1 MAVPHWGLDPIER
14 RLHKM
19 MKHDA
24 VLEES
29 AAQLLDDYRA
39 GSPFFLSS
47 PHRTILAEG
56 AFATVPSQGG
66 PDELTNLPQRVATLL
81 AHVKPSKYCD
91 PVVVGAVPFDHTMPA
106 QLVVPTRIWW
116 AGPLQFHS
124 DVQATPPLVTACEIR
139 EVPEPEEYI
148 RGVEQGLARLQA
160 GEFDKVVLSR
170 SLHLTSPEA
179 IDIRQLL
186 RNLARHNAD
195 GYTFAVD
202 LPKFGSSVASPV
214 SGRRTLI
221 GASPELLV
229 SRAGLQVTANP
240 LAGSRPRSEDP
251 AEDHR
256 RAAELLASAKDR
268 HEHAMVVDAVAAA
281 LRPYCR
287 ELEVP
292 AGPSLVHTATMWH
305 LSTRIVGQLS
315 DPSTSALEV
324 AAALHPTPAV
334 CGTPTR
340 LARAAIREIEPFDR
354 GFFTGMIGWVDASG
368 DGEWVVAIRCAEAD
382 ERSLRLFAGAGIVVG
397 SKPEEELAE
406 TSAKFRTMLRAM
418 GLDRE

>member
-1 MAVPHWGLDPIER
+1 
-14 RLHKM
+14 M

-66 PDELTNLPQRVATLL
+66 PDELTTLPRRVAALL

-91 PVVVGAVPFDHTMPA
+91 PVVVGAVPFDHTTPA
-106 QLVVPTRIWW
+106 QLVVPTRIRW

-202 LPKFGSSVASPV
+202 LPQFGSSVASPV

-251 AEDHR
+251 AEDQR

-268 HEHAMVVDAVAAA
+268 HEHAVVVEAVAAA

-292 AGPSLVHTATMWH
+292 AEPSLVHTATMWH
-305 LSTRIVGQLS
+305 LSTKIVGELS
-315 DPSTSALEV
+315 DSATSALEL

-340 LARAAIREIEPFDR
+340 LARTAIREIEPFDR

-382 ERSLRLFAGAGIVVG
+382 EHSLRLFAGAGIVVG

-418 GLDRE
+418 GLDRELTDMHVRRG